1 MADGAPS
8 VHRKRANGSEKVTY
22 VSGQR
27 NKAENPSSELS
38 YPQNVTDF
46 YIIIS

>member
-8 VHRKRANGSEKVTY
+8 VHRKRANSSEKVTY